1 MIIGIK
7 SDRILFPEGI
17 SAGYVCLS
25 KGKILSAG
33 PNPMPCDQLLDYTGK
48 YVAPG
53 FIDLHTHGGEGIAF
67 SECSPEQVIQACDFH
82 MRHGTTALLPTLSAG
97 SMEEMEQGVI
107 AVAQAMDSEKS
118 AATIVG
124 VHMEGP
130 YLSQQQ
136 CGAQRPG
143 FITAP
148 IAQDYQ
154 RMLQRWGKYIA
165 RWTYAPENDP
175 HQTFCSHLTQNGI
188 LPSVGHS
195 NARYEELFPAIQ
207 SGCTLVT
214 HLYSC
219 MSTITRDHGFRHLG
233 VIETAFLLPEMDVEI
248 IADGKHL
255 PPELIRMILQIKGR
269 EHVALVT
276 DSLPAAGLAQREGI
290 MSGTPYIVEDG
301 VAKLSDR
308 SAFAGSIATADLL
321 IRVLVEEC
329 GCSISDAVYMM
340 TATPA
345 RILGLQKGR
354 LEAGYDGDVVV
365 FDDTITVETVFTQG
379 IRRI

>member
-1 MIIGIK
+1 MITGIK
-7 SDRILFPEGI
+7 SDRILLPDGLT
-17 SAGYVCLS
+17 AGYVYLS
-25 KGKILSAG
+25 GEKILSVS
-33 PNPMPCDQLLDYTGK
+33 PEPLPCDELLDFTGK

-53 FIDLHTHGGEGIAF
+53 FIDLHTHGGNGIAF
-67 SECSPEQVIQACDFH
+67 SECTPGQVIQACNFH
-82 MRHGTTALLPTLSAG
+82 MQHGTTTLLPTLSAG
-97 SMEEMEQGVI
+97 PMEEMEQGVI
-107 AVAQAMDSEKS
+107 AVAKAMDSGKS

-143 FITAP
+143 VITAP
-148 IAQDYQ
+148 VPQDYQ
-154 RMLQRWGKYIA
+154 GILQRWGKYIT

-175 HQTFCSHLTQNGI
+175 QQAFCAYLTRHGI

-195 NARYEELFPAIQ
+195 NARYEELLPAVK

-219 MSTITRDHGFRHLG
+219 MSTVTRDHGFRHLG

-255 PPELIRMILQIKGR
+255 PPELIRMILQIKGK

-276 DSLPAAGLAQREGI
+276 DSLPAAGLARKEGI

-308 SAFAGSIATADLL
+308 SAFAGSIATTDMLV
-321 IRVLVEEC
+321 RVLTKEC
-329 GCSISDAVYMM
+329 GCSIQDAVYMM
-340 TATPA
+340 TVTPA

-354 LEAGYDGDVVV
+354 LKAGFDADLVV
-365 FDDTITVETVFTQG
+365 FDEDITVEAVFTQG
-379 IRRI
+379 IRRF